1 MCSSPTGQTRSAI
14 ADPWLNANRPPGRS
28 SRAASGTVRYGSAKV
43 IAPWSQKTMS
53 KLASGSGTA
62 SALAWTRRTSTPA
75 ASTRRR
81 ACSSCRSDRSIP
93 TTRPP
98 RFASAIDH
106 WAAPQPNSRMSLP
119 STSPRIRSSSSGTW
133 NMPQAYPSWVLSWS
147 PWRAWYSSE

>member
-14 ADPWLNANRPPGRS
+14 ADPWLNANRPPGRR

-53 KLASGSGTA
+53 KLASGSGTD
-62 SALAWTRRTSTPA
+62 SALAWTSADVHARRVDQPA
-75 ASTRRR
+75 GVLELPLGQVDARPTR
-81 ACSSCRSDRSIP
+81 A
-93 TTRPP
+93 P

-119 STSPRIRSSSSGTW
+119 ATSPRIRSSSSGIW
-133 NMPQAYPSWVLSWS
+133 NMPQA
-147 PWRAWYSSE
+147 